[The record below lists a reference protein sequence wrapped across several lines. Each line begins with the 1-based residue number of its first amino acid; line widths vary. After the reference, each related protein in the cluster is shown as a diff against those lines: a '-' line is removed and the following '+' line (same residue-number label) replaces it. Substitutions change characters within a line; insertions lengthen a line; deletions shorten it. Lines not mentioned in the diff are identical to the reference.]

1 MGGFLVYGCLLVAR
15 VGLSAFLHT
24 ESSKFNGRY
33 INYDLTD
40 HGGWRHVQR
49 MLLWGSEISLH
60 FPGRF
65 LLVFPSAW
73 QLVSLFPDGCYHSPF
88 YAVVIIESLWLV
100 VGVFAFLWRLI
111 AFMPVVVKPWVRMIT
126 FSWIVCQGVEKKNV
140 TSFFFFKIYDEKTL
154 ATSLFAKIGTINC
167 CNLFCQF
174 RQECAVYSGWDPELK
189 TELMDW

>member
-15 VGLSAFLHT
+15 VGLRAFLHT

-65 LLVFPSAW
+65 FWFSVCMAAREPVFWWSLSFTPLCSCHNWVTLV
-73 QLVSLFPDGCYHSPF
+73 GCWS
-88 YAVVIIESLWLV
+88 
-100 VGVFAFLWRLI
+100 FAFLWRLI

-126 FSWIVCQGVEKKNV
+126 FSWIVCQGKKCDV
-140 TSFFFFKIYDEKTL
+140 SFFIRFMTRKLWPIVC
-154 ATSLFAKIGTINC
+154 SL
-167 CNLFCQF
+167 
-174 RQECAVYSGWDPELK
+174 R
-189 TELMDW
+189 